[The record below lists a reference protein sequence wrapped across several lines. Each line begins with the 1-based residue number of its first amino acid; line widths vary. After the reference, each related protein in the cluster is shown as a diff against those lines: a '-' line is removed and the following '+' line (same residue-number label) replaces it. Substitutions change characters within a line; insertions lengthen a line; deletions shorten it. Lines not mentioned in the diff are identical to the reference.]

1 MACIVVDGSCLLKIR
16 VCFVQGVVCQ
26 VDEHVLHEAFLRFE
40 VDWLI
45 LLSGESD
52 ETLLVNEDFYGIR

>member
-52 ETLLVNEDFYGIR
+52 EALLVNEDFYGIR